1 MTLQLVTISSVV
13 IDDSNYRILRD
24 GNGQIYAIAD
34 SLSCNINSDCSDAA
48 WIYFDSGCA
57 AHNSCSS
64 LEVLNNVQP
73 YFNMVY
79 KSFQH

>member
-1 MTLQLVTISSVV
+1 MEDDSTISSVV
-13 IDDSNYRILRD
+13 IDDLNYQILRD
-24 GNGQIYAIAD
+24 GNGQKYAIAD
-34 SLSCNINSDCSDAA
+34 GLSCTINSDYSDA